1 MKLLFVF
8 LLLLS
13 LGLFAFMQWGGALTG
28 SAKNGQ
34 TLAELNPEKIR
45 LLDKPLAKT
54 IPASAVPSV
63 SPAVAASA
71 PLAASAPVPAPV
83 VSLPVTPVAIIAV
96 SGPAAASLPLPAPAP
111 VVAPVAVPPPVP
123 APILAPA
130 PVTAHAGKSV
140 VRTCMEW
147 GEFSGTDLAF
157 ATKELAGLK
166 LGERLTQRTVEYAS
180 GYWVYIPP
188 LRSQTAVN
196 KKIEQIKAIG
206 VQDYYVVKEPGKWM
220 RAISLGVFKTQEA
233 AKNFQN
239 KLKKKGLSTAKVG
252 ERKHK
257 LKFIVFAFKS
267 IDAEER
273 SKLLK
278 LQKDIA
284 NSELKAV
291 ACK

>member
-1 MKLLFVF
+1 
-8 LLLLS
+8 
-13 LGLFAFMQWGGALTG
+13 
-28 SAKNGQ
+28 
-34 TLAELNPEKIR
+34 
-45 LLDKPLAKT
+45 
-54 IPASAVPSV
+54 
-63 SPAVAASA
+63 
-71 PLAASAPVPAPV
+71 
-83 VSLPVTPVAIIAV
+83 
-96 SGPAAASLPLPAPAP
+96 
-111 VVAPVAVPPPVP
+111 
-123 APILAPA
+123 
-130 PVTAHAGKSV
+130 
-140 VRTCMEW
+140 MEW
-147 GEFSGTDLAF
+147 GEFSGTDLAI

-166 LGERLTQRTVEYAS
+166 LGDRLSQRTIEYAS

-188 LRSQTAVN
+188 LPNQAAVN

-206 VQDYYVVKEPGKWM
+206 VQDYYVVKEPKKWN

-233 AKNFQN
+233 AQNFQI

-257 LKFIVFAFKS
+257 LKFIVFAFKG

-273 SKLLK
+273 SKLIK